1 MPEEKLAY
9 QVDEL
14 NEILPL
20 GRTKAWEEI
29 AAGRLRARKIGRR
42 TVVLAE
48 DLRDYLASLPE
59 AR

>member
-1 MPEEKLAY
+1 VPEEKYAY
-9 QVDEL
+9 RIDEL
-14 NEILPL
+14 GDVLPL

-29 AAGRLRARKIGRR
+29 AAGRLKARKIGRR
-42 TVVLAE
+42 TVVLAK